1 MVLFNIAKKNIEKNL
16 KGYFL
21 YFFSIVFT
29 VGIYYAFKNL
39 QYNPSID
46 TALSGNV
53 KASTAFNA
61 ASIVIAIFSVLF
73 IWYSNSFFIKK
84 RKKEIGLYALLGI
97 ENKEIGILLF
107 FETLIIGGFALAIG
121 IVAGILFSKIMLSVL
136 IKLIGLNLNISF
148 IVSFKGIFE
157 TWILFILI
165 FLVIAYQSNR
175 IIYRFKL
182 IELFKA
188 SNVAERSKKSK
199 KRSKLLAL
207 LSVIFI
213 LSGYGIYLSTLKG
226 VNLVFGAFA
235 TLFMVVLGTFLF
247 FGSFMYFVI
256 RIQKNN
262 EKNYYKGLNMISTS
276 QLLYR
281 IKSNSKML
289 ATIAILSA
297 TTLTA
302 IGISIS
308 VYLET
313 SQMVEEKAPFSYT
326 LTIDNKDYIK
336 EFEKELSESK
346 NHELIDK
353 SIFTYLTLY
362 SYQKNEYGYEDIYQI
377 ISESNLNQI
386 LKLNGD
392 KEIES
397 IKDDE
402 FIDIYPEE
410 YKETNSKSSVN
421 INNNGNE
428 INLKLKSHLDKKLYN
443 SYAPQMTIVVSDNVF
458 ENLKSNNEVENYYI
472 YNITN
477 QKDGEEF
484 ENTVKKLTEKYQVEE
499 TKNIGMNN
507 GGGKEAAGNS
517 FMSYYLA
524 FKNGFADAGILVFIG
539 VFVGLVFL
547 VCTGSVIFFKLL
559 SEAQDEAPRYNILK
573 KIGVDEK
580 DIKSSVYKQ
589 VGFNF
594 FLPLI
599 IGSMHGIVS
608 NYVVCK
614 FLGLNLAIVMMWTLI
629 PYSIIYIVYYLITS
643 KFYFNIV
650 TKQN

>member
-46 TALSGNV
+46 AALSGSA

-97 ENKEIGILLF
+97 ENKEIGLLLF
-107 FETLIIGGFALAIG
+107 FETVIIGVVALIIGT
-121 IVAGILFSKIMLSVL
+121 VAGILFSKIMLSVL
-136 IKLIGLNLNISF
+136 IKLIGLNLSISF
-148 IVSFKGIFE
+148 AVSFKGVFE
-157 TWILFILI
+157 TFILFILI

-175 IIYRFKL
+175 IIYKFKL

-188 SNVAERSKKSK
+188 SSISEKSQK
-199 KRSKLLAL
+199 GSKLLAL

-213 LSGYGIYLSTLKG
+213 LSGYGIYLSTLNG
-226 VNLVFGAFA
+226 TDLILGAFG

-256 RIQKNN
+256 RRQKSNGA
-262 EKNYYKGLNMISTS
+262 NYYKGLNMISTS

-281 IKSNSKML
+281 IKSNAKML

-302 IGISIS
+302 IGVSIS
-308 VYLET
+308 VYFMT
-313 SQMVEEKAPFSYT
+313 SQMVDKTAPYSYT
-326 LTIDNKDYIK
+326 LKIDNKDYIK
-336 EFEKELSESK
+336 EFEKSLSDSK
-346 NHELIDK
+346 NHDLIDK
-353 SIFTYLTLY
+353 SIFTYLTIK
-362 SYQKNEYGYEDIYQI
+362 SSQKNDYGYEEEYEI
-377 ISESNLNQI
+377 ISISNLNQI

-402 FIDIYPEE
+402 FIHVYPKEAKE
-410 YKETNSKSSVN
+410 YLGKSSIN
-421 INNNGNE
+421 INNDGKE
-428 INLKLKSHLDKKLYN
+428 INLKLKSDLDKKLYN
-443 SYAPQMTIVVSDNVF
+443 GYGQDTIVVSDNVF
-458 ENLKSNNEVENYYI
+458 ENLKSNNEVKDYYT

-477 QKDGEEF
+477 KKDGGEF
-484 ENTVKKLTEKYQVEE
+484 ENTVKKLTEKYAVDDYKK
-499 TKNIGMNN
+499 TVNTLYL
-507 GGGKEAAGNS
+507 
-517 FMSYYLA
+517 SYYSE
-524 FKNGFADAGILVFIG
+524 FKDGFTTSGIMVFIG

-599 IGSMHGIVS
+599 IGSIHSIVA

-614 FLGLNLAIVMMWTLI
+614 MLSQNLGIVMMWTLI
-629 PYSIIYIVYYLITS
+629 PYSIIYIAYYLITS
-643 KFYFNIV
+643 KVYFNIV